1 METNT
6 TNSTQ
11 GERALDGAIKEA
23 QLADLNKIIVNLTAK
38 RVAISQKSETAL
50 AEDFLL
56 ENKCPRPLDVPIQ
69 SQNPFTPNNLDRLDI
84 VGEAIQLIPDGP
96 IKNQVY
102 FLFNL
107 ANEAALAI
115 GQAEQQALLWRS
127 KADAFLLEIIKE
139 TWVKRQLR
147 QTGGDLRRQF

>member
-1 METNT
+1 METDT
-6 TNSTQ
+6 TNPTQ
-11 GERALDGAIKEA
+11 GQRALDLTE
-23 QLADLNKIIVNLTAK
+23 LNKAIEGLTTHRLNLS
-38 RVAISQKSETAL
+38 RKSEAEL
-50 AEDFLL
+50 AEEFLI

-69 SQNPFTPNNLDRLDI
+69 SENPFTSNNLDRLDI
-84 VGEAIQLIPDGP
+84 VGEAIQLLQDGP

-115 GQAEQQALLWRS
+115 AHAEREAHLWRA
-127 KADAFLLEIIKE
+127 KADAFLLELLKE

-147 QTGGDLRRQF
+147 QTGGDLRRQI